1 MLYHCERVRPKK
13 KCFSIYLCNGGRI
26 LDNENKDI
34 KSNEK
39 KSDNE
44 NVDKKIDEKKSDN
57 EIDETILDNEKIKKD
72 ISDIVQKGKER
83 YKTYRA
89 FFAKTYNKHIIYMYI
104 TIALLVNL
112 LIEMMAR
119 GSFLKG
125 IYFLI
130 GSPYVFLCN
139 SVIILMTLSV
149 TLLMR
154 RRLWGLSLI
163 SVIWIISGITN
174 AVLLANRVTPFT
186 AVDLMLIDSGLGVI
200 TKYFSFF
207 QIILVILALIFVIA
221 LLVYGF
227 FKAPKVRHRIKYP
240 RNIIG
245 ILIIWLIGFGTL
257 SLGLGSNL
265 ISLKFGELRV
275 SYYQYGFVYCFSNS
289 LINTGIAKP
298 NTYSNKEIKKIVKKK
313 DTT

>member
-39 KSDNE
+39 KSDKE

-104 TIALLVNL
+104 TLALLVNL

-139 SVIILMTLSV
+139 SEIILMTLSD

-154 RRLWGLSLI
+154 RRLWGLS
-163 SVIWIISGITN
+163 
-174 AVLLANRVTPFT
+174 
-186 AVDLMLIDSGLGVI
+186 
-200 TKYFSFF
+200 
-207 QIILVILALIFVIA
+207 
-221 LLVYGF
+221 
-227 FKAPKVRHRIKYP
+227 
-240 RNIIG
+240 
-245 ILIIWLIGFGTL
+245 
-257 SLGLGSNL
+257 
-265 ISLKFGELRV
+265 
-275 SYYQYGFVYCFSNS
+275 
-289 LINTGIAKP
+289 
-298 NTYSNKEIKKIVKKK
+298 
-313 DTT
+313 